1 MSNAFFQVP
10 YPENEPVLGY
20 GPGSPE
26 RAAQLAE
33 YERMLNQDPVKVPM
47 VIGGKAVFT
56 DDQRPLTPPHDHK
69 RVIGHAHFGKTEHVK
84 SAIDA
89 ALEAPPVEVGTFSD
103 GGALAPKAW
112 EYGQNSR

>member
-33 YERMLNQDPVKVPM
+33 YERMLHQEPVKVPM
-47 VIGGKAVFT
+47 VMG
-56 DDQRPLTPPHDHK
+56 
-69 RVIGHAHFGKTEHVK
+69 VK
-84 SAIDA
+84 
-89 ALEAPPVEVGTFSD
+89 
-103 GGALAPKAW
+103 
-112 EYGQNSR
+112 